1 MPAETD
7 NAVLQFA
14 AEQHTVVKNEKNE
27 VDKLESLLSRLT
39 LCNLEYLGYA
49 LTNLKITSHEQSGQY
64 GIILTLEMPTPGELL
79 PRSTLRSGTEVGIVG
94 ARNAE
99 ECARDDIAKSYAK
112 GVVKK
117 VTARLVLVAVQKV
130 SKMAASDV
138 YSIQLLANDA
148 NCQRMF
154 EALKKLSMP
163 NQMRP
168 NLHHALFGDAAP
180 TFNPSAAI
188 SKRYFDNSLN
198 DEQRQAVNLA
208 LTANDIALIHGP
220 PGTGKTHTLVEIIR
234 QLAGKHQ
241 KLLVCGPSNTS
252 VDNIAERLI
261 RVGFKTFKRLGNP
274 VRMKPSVLKFNTDSK
289 EAAFFQPTTY
299 GPEVILATLCTAGG
313 SRIAKMKTKFD
324 VVIIDE
330 SAQAVEA
337 ECWIAAI
344 QAPKLILAGDHHQ
357 LPPTLISPQN
367 QSIKCAA
374 GSAAAGNNEVLT
386 KTMFKRVSEKFGDS
400 VCQMLT
406 TQYRMHSKIMQVSNE
421 HLYDGRLIAHD
432 SVASHLLHHL
442 PGVEETPS
450 TLVPLVFVDTAKAE
464 KRETAEKPN
473 TPKNAKPGSLDMSV
487 APPKSWVNRGEA
499 KLAVKHAKA
508 LIAAGVKAKDVVIVT
523 PYNGQVRM
531 LKMLSKQI
539 PGVEIGSVDGFQ
551 GSEKEAVIL
560 SMVRSNKRMEVGFL
574 DDYRRINVAITRAR
588 RHLCVIGDS
597 QTIRGGGEFL
607 QSLLEHLLISAD

>member
-1 MPAETD
+1 
-7 NAVLQFA
+7 
-14 AEQHTVVKNEKNE
+14 
-27 VDKLESLLSRLT
+27 
-39 LCNLEYLGYA
+39 
-49 LTNLKITSHEQSGQY
+49 
-64 GIILTLEMPTPGELL
+64 
-79 PRSTLRSGTEVGIVG
+79 
-94 ARNAE
+94 
-99 ECARDDIAKSYAK
+99 
-112 GVVKK
+112 
-117 VTARLVLVAVQKV
+117 
-130 SKMAASDV
+130 
-138 YSIQLLANDA
+138 
-148 NCQRMF
+148 
-154 EALKKLSMP
+154 
-163 NQMRP
+163 
-168 NLHHALFGDAAP
+168 
-180 TFNPSAAI
+180 
-188 SKRYFDNSLN
+188 
-198 DEQRQAVNLA
+198 
-208 LTANDIALIHGP
+208 
-220 PGTGKTHTLVEIIR
+220 
-234 QLAGKHQ
+234 
-241 KLLVCGPSNTS
+241 
-252 VDNIAERLI
+252 
-261 RVGFKTFKRLGNP
+261 
-274 VRMKPSVLKFNTDSK
+274 MKPSVLKFNTDSK
-289 EAAFFQPTTY
+289 EAAFFQPATY
-299 GPEVILATLCTAGG
+299 GTEVILATLCTAGG
-313 SRIAKMKTKFD
+313 SRIAKMKIKFD

-357 LPPTLISPQN
+357 LPPTLISPEN

-374 GSAAAGNNEVLT
+374 GSAAAGNSEVLT
-386 KTMFKRVSEKFGDS
+386 KTMFERVSEKFGDS

-432 SVASHLLHHL
+432 SVASHLLHQIS
-442 PGVEETPS
+442 GVEKTPS

-523 PYNGQVRM
+523 PYNGQVRI

-607 QSLLEHLLISAD
+607 QALLEHLLISADVRKL